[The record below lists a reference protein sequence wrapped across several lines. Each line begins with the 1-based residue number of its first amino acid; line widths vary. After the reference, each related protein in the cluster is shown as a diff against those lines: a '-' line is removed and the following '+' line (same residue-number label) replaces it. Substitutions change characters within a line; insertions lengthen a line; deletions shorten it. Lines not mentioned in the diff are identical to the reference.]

1 MSMINKLEIGQKD
14 LNTSL
19 FTVWT
24 EIFQL
29 PKNQKLVSTICFF
42 FVTKFL
48 LLYVYKKYLKV

>member
-42 FVTKFL
+42 LLQNFYCYMYTKST
-48 LLYVYKKYLKV
+48 

>member
-42 FVTKFL
+42 FVTKFI